1 MRKITSFLFSA
12 VLLATT
18 LVSLTPSP
26 ASAATTL
33 ITCTDLTTRKTVALK
48 ETQKSCRPLL
58 ATAIWHIQQSDSAA
72 HTGAGY
78 ANLRTCT
85 SNRAEFK
92 YQLIKSLC
100 AKYQVTNDYWR
111 SAVLPAKPV
120 ITRASSDSHE
130 SVFLTLASE
139 SATNT
144 DAPIVYYTIASNK
157 GDVKKVNSWRDLTI
171 VVSGLSSSTSYT
183 FTITA
188 TSVDGTSPVSAS
200 SLPVTTQVYVAPV
213 VAVAAAPAP
222 APVASC
228 QNNGICIV
236 GDIGPG
242 GGIVFYVAL
251 IPFECGTST
260 YTTTCLY
267 LEAARTLWNAGA
279 TEPTRTW
286 AQGAPI
292 KYDTETVN
300 NAGAP
305 ESATATAIGWGER
318 NTEAI
323 ILQGN
328 SDSATSAAALADSYA
343 VAFVGT
349 FFAGYIADDWYLP
362 SRDELNQLCKWA
374 RGITGDDLT
383 NLTTVCDGGDLNTGA
398 GAAGFAPDT
407 YWSSSEVHAYFSYLQ
422 GFHNGM
428 QGGFYKENSFYVRP
442 IRAFYGPLG

>member
-157 GDVKKVNSWRDLTI
+157 GDVKKVNSWRERT
-171 VVSGLSSSTSYT
+171 VTVSGLRSATSYT
-183 FTITA
+183 FIITA
-188 TSVDGTSPVSAS
+188 TSVDGTSEFSAS
-200 SLPVTTQVYVAPV
+200 SVPVTTQTYVAPIALEAV
-213 VAVAAAPAP
+213 VA
-222 APVASC
+222 PVQLASC
-228 QNNGICIV
+228 ENNGICIV

-242 GGIVFYVAL
+242 GGTIFYVAL
-251 IPFECGTST
+251 SPFACGPTRS
-260 YTTTCLY
+260 TTCLY
-267 LEAARTLWNAGA
+267 LEAARTDWENGLA
-279 TEPTRTW
+279 EPTRNW
-286 AQGAPI
+286 AGTPYPYEAVGSSSGSP
-292 KYDTETVN
+292 D
-300 NAGAP
+300 
-305 ESATATAIGWGER
+305 SATATAIGWGYS
-318 NTEAI
+318 NTQAI
-323 ILQGN
+323 VLQGN
-328 SDSATSAAALADSYA
+328 IDSATSAAALADSYA
-343 VAFVGT
+343 VAMAGT
-349 FFAGYIADDWYLP
+349 FFAGYVADDWYLP
-362 SRDELNQLCKWA
+362 SQDELNQMCKWQA
-374 RGITGDDLT
+374 GITGADLT
-383 NLTTVCDGGDLNTGA
+383 TLTTVCAPLPYGVNTGP
-398 GAAGFAPDT
+398 GAAGFVSAG
-407 YWSSSEVHAYFSYLQ
+407 YWSSTEESVSWAWAQWLDDGSQ
-422 GFHNGM
+422 ARDSK
-428 QGGFYKENSFYVRP
+428 GGVRFVRP
-442 IRAFYGPLG
+442 IRAFGGPAG